1 MRCGWLRS
9 RAEAANSNPYTSMPV
24 PAVRPIDGNQIRLIS
39 AWQAFI
45 LCRRPALLEQAL
57 LYRGRSKRYGVFGCP
72 TLGDWLQCDF
82 RPGKGMEIHPAKW
95 LVLAVCLVSALAVMG
110 RARADESLLN
120 VSYDVTR
127 ELYEDINASFVA
139 SYAKS
144 TGKSLSIRQSYGAS
158 TSQALSVLYGRQAD
172 IVMMNHPTDIDL
184 LAQRGKLLPENWRTR
199 LPNLSSPYST
209 TVVFVVRKGNPKRI
223 RDWDDLARP
232 GIQVIIVNPKTSGNG
247 RYTYLAAWGYKLQR
261 GGDDAQAKKFVK
273 AIVADTPT
281 FDTGGRGATMT
292 FTQHGIGDV
301 LVTFENEVASIIGG
315 EGGENY
321 EAVYP
326 SISLLVEPPVALVDK
341 VVDER
346 NTRKQ
351 AQAYL
356 DYLWSP
362 EAQQII
368 ANHNL
373 RPRDATIL
381 AMHSAKFPGN

>member
-1 MRCGWLRS
+1 
-9 RAEAANSNPYTSMPV
+9 
-24 PAVRPIDGNQIRLIS
+24 
-39 AWQAFI
+39 
-45 LCRRPALLEQAL
+45 
-57 LYRGRSKRYGVFGCP
+57 
-72 TLGDWLQCDF
+72 
-82 RPGKGMEIHPAKW
+82 MEIHPAKW
-95 LVLAVCLVSALAVMG
+95 LVLAVCLVSALAMMG

-199 LPNLSSPYST
+199 LSNLSSPYST
-209 TVVFVVRKGNPKRI
+209 TVVFVVRKGNPKKI

-381 AMHSAKFPGN
+381 AMHSAKFPEIETFTVEQVFGGWAKAEQTHFIDGGTLDEIVPKKRR